1 MKVLSRCAVALSLLL
16 LGSGLVALAADPAI
30 DPSLLELNKVSR
42 EAYAKGKATLLSRTS
57 PVIVVEFD
65 ELLLLREGKEV
76 RETFTPPIYHTLKA
90 LSHLPLG
97 IYGALAPATL
107 GATGDQDWRAS
118 LGPLREKADAASARL
133 DRTNLDEAQLRR
145 ARTLLG
151 DSIAFI
157 DAALA
162 SGAVSE
168 DALRSFARKIAP
180 LTLASAR
187 EAARMQ
193 IDGLHAAFE
202 KLKGGMSEAELA
214 RLYVLVLGAKTPR
227 AGNLQY
233 EYFVNA
239 LGRDAADKRV
249 IYMESIFDR
258 QRALDVLGTLVID
271 RKVGRD
277 FYGDEGRME
286 RDLLSDGATARLLE
300 VFGKVG
306 ND

>member
-1 MKVLSRCAVALSLLL
+1 MRAVSRGAVALSLFL
-16 LGSGLVALAADPAI
+16 LGSSVAPAADPAI
-30 DPSLLELNKVSR
+30 DPSLIELNKVSR
-42 EAYAKGKATLLSRTS
+42 EAYAKGKLTLLARTS

-65 ELLLLREGKEV
+65 ELLLLRDGTEV
-76 RETFTPPIYHTLKA
+76 REAFTPPIYHTLKS

-97 IYGALAPATL
+97 IYGARAPA
-107 GATGDQDWRAS
+107 GGEDWRSSLAS
-118 LGPLREKADAASARL
+118 LREKAAAAATRL
-133 DRTNLDEAQLRR
+133 DRMNLDEAQLRR

-157 DAALA
+157 DATLS

-168 DALRSFARKIAP
+168 EALKTFVRKIAP

-187 EAARMQ
+187 EAARAQ
-193 IDGLHAAFE
+193 IDGLHAAFGR
-202 KLKGGMSEAELA
+202 LKAGMSEAELA
-214 RLYVLVLGAKTPR
+214 RLYVLVLGAKAPR
-227 AGNLQY
+227 AGNVQY

-271 RKVGRD
+271 RRVGRD

-286 RDLLSDGATARLLE
+286 RDLLSDAATARLLE
-300 VFGKVG
+300 LFGKLG
-306 ND
+306 SD